1 MNRNNV
7 RFIHSFSTKPLK
19 IDCYSI
25 SGMNRLIAQVW
36 YFTLS
41 FAYLK
46 QLGATIVL
54 HTDSFGKKLLEHIP
68 YDEIHLTL
76 DNMPEGIHP
85 RFWAAG
91 KFVAIQN
98 EKPPFIHIDGDVF
111 IKSEKLLNTIEK
123 KVLENDLLI
132 QSDDPAKMYTLETP
146 IFNSEKEFCEEHSCF
161 PDGKDAY
168 NTGILGI
175 KSTEVRDKVCS
186 NYLDIVKYF
195 SKNYKVTLDSETYIT
210 PDLIAE
216 QKMIRTLSDNNNWKV
231 DMLLKNLDEAM
242 LIDYQH
248 VYTSRKITDLDK
260 CKETL
265 SIINKDLYEAT
276 AKIYN

>member
-1 MNRNNV
+1 MNKDEL

-46 QLGATIVL
+46 KLNAAVIL

-111 IKSEKLLNTIEK
+111 IKTEKLLNIIKEK
-123 KVLENDLLI
+123 ILSNDLFV
-132 QSDDPAKMYTLETP
+132 QSSDPAKMYALESP
-146 IFNSEKEFCEEHSCF
+146 LFNSEKDFCEEHFCF
-161 PDGKDAY
+161 PDGKDFY

-175 KSTEVRDKVCS
+175 KSTEVRDKICS

-195 SKNYKVTLDSETYIT
+195 SKNYKVTLDEEIYIT

-216 QKMIRTLSDNNNWKV
+216 QKMIRTLSENNNWKT
-231 DMLLKNLDEAM
+231 DILLDNFDDAIKM
-242 LIDYQH
+242 DYQH
-248 VYTSRKITDLDK
+248 VYTSRKISDLDK

-265 SIINKDLYEAT
+265 KIVDRDLYEAT
-276 AKIYN
+276 SKIYD